1 MQVFQMEGSMAR
13 KVKWLMGIIVGVV
26 LVWSALWFG
35 ASIAA
40 GQVIDRVEQRS
51 VRMGRDVSCNERTVS
66 GYPFHLTV
74 SCESAGL
81 DAADKGIVADVD
93 AVRSVALLYKPG
105 HVIAEADGP
114 LTVKLSPVA
123 GLSGELT
130 GRWTSARSSVSAG
143 ISGLKRASFVAEDVD
158 VDADATSGLGGLE
171 HLTVQDAQLHLRPNP
186 DVSADYDVAL
196 TLSDVLTT
204 RLGKVLPEMDMTLLA
219 TAKNVGEA
227 LGFDPDQLLRAWL
240 GNGGALD
247 VARLNFSAQGFIAN
261 ASGPVS
267 VSLDGL
273 VSGSVKLELTGMDK
287 LPELVAT
294 VAPRYRE
301 NAEQIAKTFSALS
314 GNDPEGKVTI
324 PLTLRNGIVSAGLL
338 PVGRI
343 PNLF

>member
-13 KVKWLMGIIVGVV
+13 KVKWLTAIIVGVV

-35 ASIAA
+35 ASIATE
-40 GQVIDRVEQRS
+40 QVIDRVEQRS
-51 VRMGRDVSCNERTVS
+51 IRMGRDVSCNERTVS

-74 SCESAGL
+74 SCQSAGL
-81 DAADKGIVADVD
+81 DVADKGVVADID

-114 LTVKLSPVA
+114 LTVRLSPAA
-123 GLSGELT
+123 GLSGEVT
-130 GRWTSARSSVSAG
+130 GRWSTARSSVSAG
-143 ISGLKRASFVAEDVD
+143 ISGLKRASFVAEGIDVE
-158 VDADATSGLGGLE
+158 ADAASGLGGLE
-171 HLTVQDAQLHLRPNP
+171 HLTMQGAQLHLRPNP

-196 TLSDVLTT
+196 TLNEVLTT
-204 RLGKVLPEMDMTLLA
+204 RLGKVLPAMDLTLLA
-219 TAKNVGEA
+219 TARDVGEA
-227 LGFDPDQLLRAWL
+227 LGFDPEQLMSAWL
-240 GNGGALD
+240 ESGGALD
-247 VARLNFSAQGFIAN
+247 VAQLNFSSQGFIAN

-267 VSLDGL
+267 VSPDGL
-273 VSGSVKLELTGMDK
+273 VSGSVKLELTGMDE

>member
-35 ASIAA
+35 ASIAT
-40 GQVIDRVEQRS
+40 GEVIDRVEQRS
-51 VRMGRDVSCNERTVS
+51 IRMGRDVSCNERTVS

-130 GRWTSARSSVSAG
+130 GRWTSARSSVSAS
-143 ISGLKRASFVAEDVD
+143 ISGLKRASFVAEDID

-196 TLSDVLTT
+196 SLSDVLTT
-204 RLGKVLPEMDMTLLA
+204 RLGKVLPAMDMTLLA
-219 TAKNVGEA
+219 TARDVGEA
-227 LGFDPDQLLRAWL
+227 LGFDPDQLLSAWL
-240 GNGGALD
+240 GSGGALD
-247 VARLNFSAQGFIAN
+247 IAQLNFSSQGFIAN

-267 VSLDGL
+267 VSPDGL